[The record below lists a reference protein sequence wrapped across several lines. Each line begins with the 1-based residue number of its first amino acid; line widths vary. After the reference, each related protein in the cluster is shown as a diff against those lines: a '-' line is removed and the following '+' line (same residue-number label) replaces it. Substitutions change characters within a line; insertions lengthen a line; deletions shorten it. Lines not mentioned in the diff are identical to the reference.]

1 VRALLSLLLLILACA
16 PRQAVKTAEAP
27 VFARFPQEGIGTVVV
42 PIPDYP
48 ELALRSGIEG
58 LNIISSV
65 VNRDGLV
72 ERPRV
77 RQSSGNSSLDSAS
90 VTATQGTR
98 LEFWPSATRRP
109 FLLDITYR
117 YLEHKGTGLVSVE
130 DIYLREE

>member
-1 VRALLSLLLLILACA
+1 M
-16 PRQAVKTAEAP
+16 KTAEAP
-27 VFARFPQEGIGTVVV
+27 VVARFPQERIGTVVV

-48 ELALRSGIEG
+48 ELAFTCRIEG
-58 LNIISSV
+58 QSIITSV